1 MRDKAKDDERH
12 GGDRE
17 RNATVVEQENQKASQ
32 ANRIN
37 MPTATTMTANPTT
50 AMNTTTAMT
59 QNSTTS
65 AYWKSVKLCVA
76 KPDGSAEIHHH
87 DGSVER
93 IGADGRAVKPKSA
106 VASGMTGSVTR
117 ETAGITPIHQ
127 MITAMKCATIA
138 LSCLL
143 SLTVKNVRA
152 EENPK
157 QPITEGLV
165 SVIIDD
171 QTGEEL
177 ARDHGIQPLEVA
189 DLDGLLNAVIQGQ
202 KPVSL
207 MHIAVDEDST
217 DNPLARMLFQPYAG
231 GAPPQAPSTNLPL
244 RQLSEEMKRYRLRRT
259 EWQRGLIG
267 YRTQVQ
273 GKVEGFIRQITAT
286 QLAVSERFDQKLAA
300 RNGRDFN
307 RSDIVGSMEMANKLL
322 KGAERPVIVLNTD
335 GNDLPENRD
344 PQRNPLTPEQ
354 LDPRVVLIF
363 VNTSRLPE
371 QGVLFRGLRNEVR
384 HANSVKEAMQ
394 MMVSMVDPSKPTAE
408 APKH

>member
-1 MRDKAKDDERH
+1 M
-12 GGDRE
+12 
-17 RNATVVEQENQKASQ
+17 
-32 ANRIN
+32 
-37 MPTATTMTANPTT
+37 TTNPTI
-50 AMNTTTAMT
+50 AMNTTAMT
-59 QNSTTS
+59 YTKPAVT
-65 AYWKSVKLCVA
+65 AYWKSVKLCVT

-93 IGADGRAVKPKSA
+93 IGADGRAVKPKSS
-106 VASGMTGSVTR
+106 VSSGMTGALTK
-117 ETAGITPIHQ
+117 ETTGITPIHQ
-127 MITAMKCATIA
+127 MTTAMKCAAIA

-143 SLTVKNVRA
+143 SFAAMDVRA
-152 EENPK
+152 EEIPK
-157 QPITEGLV
+157 QPIAEGLV

-217 DNPLARMLFQPYAG
+217 DNPLSRMLFQPYADG
-231 GAPPQAPSTNLPL
+231 TPPQAPSANLPL

-273 GKVEGFIRQITAT
+273 GGVEGFIRQITAT

-307 RSDIVGSMEMANKLL
+307 RSDIVGSIEMANKLL

-371 QGVLFRGLRNEVR
+371 QGVLFRGLRNEVS
-384 HANSVKEAMQ
+384 HANSVMEAMQ

-408 APKH
+408 AKVHKP